1 MIDQDTMNPASS
13 IISLNTSKEIKK
25 IFKLKGKRIKFKDYL
40 SELTMEG
47 NNGDVTKD
55 KIRPIL
61 TDNEN
66 YNLIAP
72 MGAGKTSTILQ
83 IVKTDNIKAVFT
95 VPLIANLRQL
105 KKKHKAAF
113 HYYGGET
120 PGDKILQELSPSD
133 PLSLASLS
141 PDALSFICVYDSLSK
156 VINRSDFRV
165 EEFILIIDE
174 MHNLFLQSNFRYDA
188 IHYLSEQKL
197 KFKKII
203 NITGTPEGIFVGN
216 NNFTSIIFE
225 RKSNTEVSKPRLSIV
240 THKKDIE
247 KKIIDHIKSANHT
260 GKVIILYNDK
270 KKITKFIE
278 KLQVIFGEK
287 LKSDGKRISELTAKN
302 RDSSPDFEYIFKEQ
316 KLPDDIQY
324 LITTSVISD
333 GVNIKDK
340 NIDAIYFINCKDYW
354 LKRQFISRFRLGVKE
369 ILDFQNSNSHLLD
382 WINIKKFYAML
393 YKNGK
398 KNVEGINKSIR
409 LFSDTII
416 DPKVETF
423 FNSIGLFLD
432 EEKKAFWLSGDVLG
446 YLLIKKLNSILWSD
460 TSKAIS
466 YYNVICEY
474 DANIISYDELMESV
488 GLESKLTT
496 QENEKLESLKLSST
510 ESLTD
515 LIENHIKPILT
526 TYIRQKDPELFMSG
540 RIDRSIYTEEEYP
553 RFDDLKKSTKVKD
566 LITKAFG
573 YLKDGYSVELVKFLM
588 HVHIQQLNR
597 TNTRNQTQ
605 PATHLLKINVNLYKF
620 ALKNKFIS
628 VESMALLT
636 EKNLLPDLR
645 LVSVVL
651 KAVGGKSVINVDNF
665 KRTCTDAVDYFALR
679 NDQLGTLAFKMF
691 NHLYKT
697 GTESRNT
704 RNPANSYHTVK
715 IEGQCTL
722 KEVLTTFGIELQ
734 KPRQDNKKMVARHLI
749 NMLDDSTRTRP
760 DIKRD
765 GRYTLLRNSLHRHI
779 L

>member
-1 MIDQDTMNPASS
+1 
-13 IISLNTSKEIKK
+13 
-25 IFKLKGKRIKFKDYL
+25 
-40 SELTMEG
+40 
-47 NNGDVTKD
+47 
-55 KIRPIL
+55 
-61 TDNEN
+61 
-66 YNLIAP
+66 
-72 MGAGKTSTILQ
+72 
-83 IVKTDNIKAVFT
+83 
-95 VPLIANLRQL
+95 
-105 KKKHKAAF
+105 
-113 HYYGGET
+113 
-120 PGDKILQELSPSD
+120 
-133 PLSLASLS
+133 
-141 PDALSFICVYDSLSK
+141 
-156 VINRSDFRV
+156 
-165 EEFILIIDE
+165 
-174 MHNLFLQSNFRYDA
+174 MHNLFLQSNFRSNA

-225 RKSNTEVSKPRLSIV
+225 RKANIEVSKPKLSIV
-240 THKKDIE
+240 TYKKDIE

-260 GKVIILYNDK
+260 GKVIILYNNK

-287 LKSDGKRISELTAKN
+287 LKSDGKRISELTAEN
-302 RDSSPDFEYIFKEQ
+302 RDSSPDFEKIFKEQ

-369 ILDFQNSNSHLLD
+369 ILDFQNSKSHLLD
-382 WINIKKFYAML
+382 WIDIKKFYAML

-398 KNVEGINKSIR
+398 KNVEGINNSIR
-409 LFSDTII
+409 LFSDTMI

-474 DANIISYDELMESV
+474 DAKIISYDELMESV
-488 GLESKLTT
+488 GLENKLTT
-496 QENEKLESLKLSST
+496 QENEKLESLEVCT
-510 ESLTD
+510 IEDLTN
-515 LIENHIKPILT
+515 LIENHFRPILT
-526 TYIRQKDPELFMSG
+526 TYIKKKIPTLSTTGYVDQSV
-540 RIDRSIYTEEEYP
+540 YTEEEYS
-553 RFDDLKKSTKVKD
+553 RFDDLKKSYKANKFFKNA
-566 LITKAFG
+566 LI
-573 YLKDGYSVELVKFLM
+573 YLKYGYSVELVKFLM
-588 HVHIQQLNR
+588 HVHIQQMNG
-597 TNTRNQTQ
+597 TNHKNKIQ
-605 PATHLLKINVNLYKF
+605 PKTYRLKINTHLYKF
-620 ALKNKFIS
+620 ALMKEFINND
-628 VESMALLT
+628 SMAFLT

-651 KAVGGKSVINVDNF
+651 KTVGRRSEINVDDF
-665 KRTCTDAVDYFALR
+665 KRTCTGAVHYSGLR
-679 NDQLGTLAFKMF
+679 NDQLGTLAFKMLK
-691 NHLYKT
+691 HLYKMGKT
-697 GTESRNT
+697 SRNT

-734 KPRQDNKKMVARHLI
+734 NRRHYPEKIVARHLI
-749 NMLDDSTRTRP
+749 SKLDDSTRTRP

-765 GRYTLLRNSLHRHI
+765 GRYTLLRNSLASH